1 METKK
6 IPFFIKLKNAIINFD
21 EYKTFSEEKSSLSL
35 KYVLKLV
42 LIFTFIITIALTWKV
57 INEANSLITDFKNEC
72 PEFSFQNNI
81 LILEGENKKIVKGD
95 ENGYFGVIVDSEKE
109 NLNDISESGD
119 YQRVI
124 AILKDKVILKDID
137 NVESNITYEQ
147 LGQSYDINS
156 FNKGKILQFLS
167 RR

>member
-81 LILEGENKKIVKGD
+81 LILEGENKKVVKGD

-109 NLNDISESGD
+109 NL
-119 YQRVI
+119 
-124 AILKDKVILKDID
+124 KDKVILKDID
-137 NVESNITYEQ
+137 NVESSITYEQ